1 MIQIN
6 LLPVRAERRKE
17 FIRRQLI
24 IAGLSLFVA
33 IVVMGLFYHRLQTRF
48 AETKK
53 ELQLTNRRIK
63 ALEPVIRKIEEY
75 KKQKAEIS
83 KKIAIII
90 DLDRRRPAPVIIF
103 SDLNRL
109 HPDKLWFTSLKQNGK
124 NLTITGVAIDNE
136 TVVSFLNNLKKS
148 KVLKNADLTMLRSQK
163 VAKLTLKGFTINCPL
178 DLESLDQAVQ
188 SLSGSKENKVAEE
201 NNG

>member
-17 FIRRQLI
+17 FIRKQLM
-24 IAGLSLFVA
+24 IAGLTLLVT
-33 IVVMGLFYHRLQTRF
+33 IIVMGLFYHNLQNRLAT
-48 AETKK
+48 TKK
-53 ELQLTNRRIK
+53 ELQLTNREIK
-63 ALEPVIRKIEEY
+63 KLQPVIKKIEEY

-109 HPDKLWFTSLKQNGK
+109 HPDKLWFTSLKQSGK
-124 NLTITGVAIDNE
+124 NLTITGIAIDNE

-178 DLESLDQAVQ
+178 DLKSLDQAVQ
-188 SLSGSKENKVAEE
+188 SFSGSKENKVAEE

>member
-17 FIRRQLI
+17 FIRKQLM
-24 IAGLSLFVA
+24 IAGLTLLVT
-33 IVVMGLFYHRLQTRF
+33 IIVMGLFYHNLQNRLAT
-48 AETKK
+48 TKK
-53 ELQLTNRRIK
+53 ELQLTNREIK
-63 ALEPVIRKIEEY
+63 KLQPVIKKIEEY

-109 HPDKLWFTSLKQNGK
+109 HPDKLWFTSLKQSGK
-124 NLTITGVAIDNE
+124 NLTITGIAIDNE

-178 DLESLDQAVQ
+178 DLKSLDQEVQ